1 MRVFQR
7 EIAMVADAKKRIVLA
22 MQMPHV
28 ALIVWQAALLGSIMV
43 VMLEDDDDG
52 VVVVKREDMNVPALP
67 WLGSV
72 LQVRLCTGLPMMQ
85 DAMMKAMRNVASA
98 AVAMRRGRRCWEKRM
113 ELVRVYAVAMQALL
127 NLGQSLKQL
136 VRFYRH
142 ILSKKRGLTTTS
154 VPTIADAT
162 ATFSST
168 MSLTR
173 LPVRP
178 MTETRDTIWRSLRAM
193 KTAPRMPNPGR
204 WPIVSLEDDED
215 EE

>member
-1 MRVFQR
+1 MANVPRLRPFRRPSPPSRGGTADAAVVVSPRKPSRQAYPHSQSMVLRGRSARRRLRVFQR

-127 NLGQSLKQL
+127 NLGDLQRPACRQSQMQQL
-136 VRFYRH
+136 LF
-142 ILSKKRGLTTTS
+142 
-154 VPTIADAT
+154 
-162 ATFSST
+162 
-168 MSLTR
+168 
-173 LPVRP
+173 LPP
-178 MTETRDTIWRSLRAM
+178 C
-193 KTAPRMPNPGR
+193 P
-204 WPIVSLEDDED
+204 
-215 EE
+215 